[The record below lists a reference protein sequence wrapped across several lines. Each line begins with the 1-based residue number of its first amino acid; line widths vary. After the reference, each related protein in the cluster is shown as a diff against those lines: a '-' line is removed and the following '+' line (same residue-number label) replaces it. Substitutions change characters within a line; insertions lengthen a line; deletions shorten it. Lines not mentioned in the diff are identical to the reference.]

1 MLSWVA
7 SSAAGH
13 AGEAREKRKHAPVWA
28 SAPTK
33 IAALGDAGVG
43 RFKGLGRSYPANP
56 SATRKRRRPSEAG
69 GAWHQFDSRLSF
81 RRHQLRLARSAL
93 RVADGQR
100 FMRLL
105 CRSSGRVVGNENT
118 YESVLLPLEQRVSTT
133 RDSEPRRHL
142 ARPNRTPAQ
151 TADHI
156 GGPTTCGGLDP
167 AQIWSST
174 VRTGVTVRVELTNSV
189 SVAPAGCPHRR

>member
-1 MLSWVA
+1 MGIGA
-7 SSAAGH
+7 NEDCGT
-13 AGEAREKRKHAPVWA
+13 R
-28 SAPTK
+28 
-33 IAALGDAGVG
+33 G
-43 RFKGLGRSYPANP
+43 RWSGPIQGLGTKLPGQP
-56 SATRKRRRPSEAG
+56 VCKTEATEAG
-69 GAWHQFDSRLSF
+69 GALHQFDSRLNF

-93 RVADGQR
+93 RVADGHR

-105 CRSSGRVVGNENT
+105 CRSSGRVAGNENT

-142 ARPNRTPAQ
+142 ARPKRTPAQ

-156 GGPTTCGGLDP
+156 GGPTTCGRLDP

-174 VRTGVTVRVELTNSV
+174 VRTGVTVRVELTDSV

>member
-43 RFKGLGRSYPANP
+43 RFKGLVRSYPANP
-56 SATRKRRRPSEAG
+56 SATRKRRRPVAHGISSTAG
-69 GAWHQFDSRLSF
+69 SAFDGIN
-81 RRHQLRLARSAL
+81 LRLARSAL
-93 RVADGQR
+93 RVADGHR

-105 CRSSGRVVGNENT
+105 CRSSGRVAGNENT

-142 ARPNRTPAQ
+142 ARPKRTPAQ

-156 GGPTTCGGLDP
+156 GGPTTCGRLDP

-174 VRTGVTVRVELTNSV
+174 VRTGVTVRVELTDSV